1 MQNIKL
7 DLHLDEV
14 NGILQILGQMPSSS
28 NVWPLMQKIQKQAQT
43 SVQTSVQK
51 NENEDASN
59 QK

>member
-43 SVQTSVQK
+43 SVQQK
-51 NENEDASN
+51 ENTAEKASEES
-59 QK
+59 K